1 MKIIQPIQIWQNGT
15 VKTAELLNSY
25 VVNDNLKTEA
35 IFYYSLLSSSLE
47 LLSQGNLTMTGT
59 DYENFTSND
68 YAYSWV
74 ATQLNIVIIGDSLNK
89 SLDASLRDISKEAQ
103 ILEEEK
109 VGDDAAID
117 GSNVNKK

>member
-47 LLSQGNLTMTGT
+47 LLSQGNLTMTST

>member
-1 MKIIQPIQIWQNGT
+1 MVQIQPIQIWQNGT

-35 IFYYSLLSSSLE
+35 IFYYSLLSTSLE

-68 YAYSWV
+68 YAYNWV
-74 ATQLNIVIIGDSLNK
+74 ATQLNLVIIGDSLNK
-89 SLDASLRDISKEAQ
+89 SSDASLRDI
-103 ILEEEK
+103 
-109 VGDDAAID
+109 
-117 GSNVNKK
+117 

>member
-1 MKIIQPIQIWQNGT
+1 MKIIEPIQIWQNGT

-68 YAYSWV
+68 YAYNWV
-74 ATQLNIVIIGDSLNK
+74 ATQLNLVIIGDSLNK
-89 SLDASLRDISKEAQ
+89 SSDASLRDISKEEQ
-103 ILEEEK
+103 ISE
-109 VGDDAAID
+109 
-117 GSNVNKK
+117 

>member
-103 ILEEEK
+103 ILEEEN